1 MALIKF
7 LVNDSR
13 QAFQDIKFYV
23 LSSNWNRVLNKT
35 FFMSPFLKPISGI
48 KIILLFQDVITLC
61 FFLIMEF
68 NKKQKTRFDLFE
80 KFNTGII
87 NEYSA

>member
-1 MALIKF
+1 M
-7 LVNDSR
+7 
-13 QAFQDIKFYV
+13 
-23 LSSNWNRVLNKT
+23 
-35 FFMSPFLKPISGI
+35 
-48 KIILLFQDVITLC
+48 

-87 NEYSA
+87 KEYSA

>member
-1 MALIKF
+1 M
-7 LVNDSR
+7 
-13 QAFQDIKFYV
+13 
-23 LSSNWNRVLNKT
+23 T
-35 FFMSPFLKPISGI
+35 PFLKPISGI